1 MTKWNTER
9 MRQHVPDEELH
20 PYLDQAL
27 SRSQCVEIETHL
39 AQCAHCRDRRDTIAA
54 LRDRT
59 TALLGILTPRN
70 LIIPP
75 PFETLTERLKQRP
88 IPPLWQIRL
97 KRAGLWAAGVIAAIG
112 TGWAGRSL
120 LDPHEAQPPA
130 QLQQDL
136 ATFVP
141 VESLQ
146 VEAPEPVQAETPIFT
161 PAPGPAPRSAVRPRL
176 ADTRSATVRTASLVS
191 ETFEFPRVG
200 SLSPSRDREIP
211 AMTEPETAPFGPL
224 WKQVQW
230 EDALK
235 KAGPGLPYI
244 EGLLVVGVLLREGA
258 PGERPTAMVAQQDAS
273 GEVILSIEGPA
284 TTVDQ
289 MIRDQ
294 ASPEVHSSEVTR
306 TTPDYVSLTGG
317 GTRRVNRVLAVTGR
331 MSVDSLN
338 ALARMATI
346 R

>member
-1 MTKWNTER
+1 

-59 TALLGILTPRN
+59 TALLGMLTPRN

-75 PFETLTERLKQRP
+75 PYETLTERLKRQP

-97 KRAGLWAAGVIAAIG
+97 KRAGLWAAGVIAAVG

-120 LDPHEAQPPA
+120 LDPHEAQPT
-130 QLQQDL
+130 QLQQELL
-136 ATFVP
+136 AAVP
-141 VESLQ
+141 VESIQ
-146 VEAPEPVQAETPIFT
+146 VQAPEPVQPETPIFT
-161 PAPGPAPRSAVRPRL
+161 PAPGPAPRSVARPPRLAETRNAAVRPV
-176 ADTRSATVRTASLVS
+176 SIASEPL
-191 ETFEFPRVG
+191 EFPRLGAPV
-200 SLSPSRDREIP
+200 DRNVAPTAEL
-211 AMTEPETAPFGPL
+211 ETAPFGPL

-235 KAGPGLPYI
+235 RAGSGLPYI

-258 PGERPTAMVAQQDAS
+258 SGERPTAMVAQQDPS
-273 GEVILSIEGPA
+273 GEIILSIEGPA

-289 MIRDQ
+289 LIRDQ

-306 TTPDYVSLTGG
+306 TTPDYVSLAGG

-338 ALARMATI
+338 TLARLATI

>member
-1 MTKWNTER
+1 

-59 TALLGILTPRN
+59 TALLGMLTPRN

-75 PFETLTERLKQRP
+75 PYETLTERLKQRP

-97 KRAGLWAAGVIAAIG
+97 KRAGLWAAGVMAAVG
-112 TGWAGRSL
+112 TGWAGRSVL
-120 LDPHEAQPPA
+120 APHQGQTP
-130 QLQQDL
+130 
-136 ATFVP
+136 TP
-141 VESLQ
+141 VETFQSTAVPLASIQ
-146 VEAPEPVQAETPIFT
+146 QPDPVPTAPVFT
-161 PAPGPAPRSAVRPRL
+161 PANDPEPLPESRPRL
-176 ADTRSATVRTASLVS
+176 SSAPRTPVLRQASLVTS
-191 ETFEFPRVG
+191 ATFPPELTQLRYPAAAPR
-200 SLSPSRDREIP
+200 EEMQP
-211 AMTEPETAPFGPL
+211 AVIVDAVLPPFGPL
-224 WKQVQW
+224 WQQLQW

-235 KAGPGLPYI
+235 KAGSGLPYI
-244 EGLLVVGVLLREGA
+244 EGLLVVGVLLRDGEA
-258 PGERPTAMVAQQDAS
+258 GERPTALVAQQDPS
-273 GEVILSIEGPA
+273 GEIVLSIEGPA
-284 TTVDQ
+284 TTVGQ
-289 MIRDQ
+289 LIRGQ
-294 ASPEVHSSEVTR
+294 ASPEVHASEVTR
-306 TTPDYVSLTGG
+306 TTPDYVALAGG

-338 ALARMATI
+338 VLARVATI